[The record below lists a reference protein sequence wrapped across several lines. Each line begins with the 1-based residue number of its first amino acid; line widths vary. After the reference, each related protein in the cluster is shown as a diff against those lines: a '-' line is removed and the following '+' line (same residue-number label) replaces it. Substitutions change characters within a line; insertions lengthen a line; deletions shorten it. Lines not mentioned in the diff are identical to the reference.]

1 MAVPEIISS
10 APPRRFSLALRV
22 VIALLAFLLFLL
34 VIVDVWFYRAVKAAL
49 PAVDG
54 TMQLAGLAG
63 PVMVTRDSLGVP
75 SISAGTL
82 HDLFFA
88 QGYVT
93 AQDRLWQMD
102 MTRRFASGD
111 LAEVLGP
118 DYVKVDVEQ
127 RILGLRQVAE
137 KVVVNIEPAERERFQ
152 AYADGVN
159 AYIAQHQK
167 TLPLEFRFM
176 MSFPYA
182 WTVEDSVMVGL
193 SMTEYLNHYTYRRE
207 LQREKILARL
217 GPELTAD
224 LYVNSSWRDHPPGSE
239 GQSIENEPP
248 ADESPENEEQEPATK
263 QKSSTQPKISSGP
276 SILPDFLHRDL
287 RPGSNNWV
295 VSGAHTV
302 TGKPMLSN
310 DMHLDLRMPNTW
322 YEATLPRASTTLW
335 ELRCRVCPTS
345 SWAIISALPGASP
358 ISGRVLKTCTW
369 RSSTTAASTLG
380 RTAGNS
386 RSTAKRSFAS
396 RESRT

>member
-118 DYVKVDVEQ
+118 DYVKVDVE
-127 RILGLRQVAE
+127 
-137 KVVVNIEPAERERFQ
+137 
-152 AYADGVN
+152 
-159 AYIAQHQK
+159 
-167 TLPLEFRFM
+167 
-176 MSFPYA
+176 
-182 WTVEDSVMVGL
+182 
-193 SMTEYLNHYTYRRE
+193 
-207 LQREKILARL
+207 
-217 GPELTAD
+217 
-224 LYVNSSWRDHPPGSE
+224 
-239 GQSIENEPP
+239 
-248 ADESPENEEQEPATK
+248 
-263 QKSSTQPKISSGP
+263 
-276 SILPDFLHRDL
+276 
-287 RPGSNNWV
+287 
-295 VSGAHTV
+295 
-302 TGKPMLSN
+302 
-310 DMHLDLRMPNTW
+310 
-322 YEATLPRASTTLW
+322 
-335 ELRCRVCPTS
+335 
-345 SWAIISALPGASP
+345 
-358 ISGRVLKTCTW
+358 
-369 RSSTTAASTLG
+369 
-380 RTAGNS
+380 
-386 RSTAKRSFAS
+386 
-396 RESRT
+396 